1 MTAHHLTCTPQTCH
15 IGFFDASRA
24 AQTTIASG
32 DTITIDTLTGT
43 VPMIAMAPG
52 YTPPEMKAVREQAE
66 AYPAA
71 HILTGPVAVSGAEP
85 GDVLEV
91 RILDVKLRQDW
102 GFNLIRPIAG
112 TLPDDFTSERL
123 MIIPIDRET
132 KTCKLP
138 FGLTLPLSPFFGV
151 MGLAPP
157 ASWGRITSV
166 IPRAHGGNID
176 NKELGAGA
184 TLYLPVHVAGAMF
197 SCGDGH
203 GVQGDGEVCL
213 TALETALTGTFQ
225 LIVRK
230 DMKIATP
237 RAETTTHLISMGFDP
252 SLDRAME
259 TALRQMIAWLGERN
273 GLSPEDAYSLCSLI
287 ADFRVTQ
294 TVNGSKGIHGML
306 AKAIV
311 DSRP

>member
-1 MTAHHLTCTPQTCH
+1 MTAHHLTSTPQTCH
-15 IGFFDASRA
+15 IGFFDAFRA
-24 AQTTIASG
+24 AQATIASG

-43 VPMIAMAPG
+43 VPMIAIAPG

-123 MIIPIDRET
+123 MIIPIDREA

-138 FGLTLPLSPFFGV
+138 FGPTLPLSPFFGV
-151 MGLAPP
+151 MGVAPP

-225 LIVRK
+225 LVVRK

-237 RAETTTHLISMGFDP
+237 RAETATHLISMGFDP

-294 TVNGSKGIHGML
+294 TVNGSKGVHGML

>member
-1 MTAHHLTCTPQTCH
+1 MTAHHLTSTPQSCH

-24 AQTTIASG
+24 AQATIASG

-52 YTPPEMKAVREQAE
+52 YTPPEMKAVREQADS
-66 AYPAA
+66 YPAG
-71 HILTGPVAVSGAEP
+71 HILTGPVAVAGAEP

-91 RILDVKLRQDW
+91 RILDVQLRQDW
-102 GFNLIRPIAG
+102 GFNTIRPIAG
-112 TLPDDFTSERL
+112 TLPDDFLTERML
-123 MIIPIDRET
+123 IIPIDRT
-132 KTCKLP
+132 AKTCKLP
-138 FGLTLPLSPFFGV
+138 FGPTLPLNPFFGV
-151 MGLAPP
+151 MGVAPP
-157 ASWGRITSV
+157 PSWGRITSI

-184 TLYLPVHVAGAMF
+184 TLYLPVHVPGAMF

-225 LIVRK
+225 LVVRK
-230 DMKIATP
+230 DIKLKTP
-237 RAETTTHLISMGFDP
+237 RAETATHLISMGFDP

-259 TALRQMIAWLGERN
+259 IALRQMIAWLGERN

-311 DSRP
+311 DRQA